1 MMSIMCDVLG
11 SNDDERYD
19 DDDGHLILPPPQT
32 RVYEDR
38 WGQCRGVLIES
49 TL

>member
-1 MMSIMCDVLG
+1 MAIMSDVPG
-11 SNDDERYD
+11 SDDDDRYD
-19 DDDGHLILPPPQT
+19 DDDDDHLILPPPQT